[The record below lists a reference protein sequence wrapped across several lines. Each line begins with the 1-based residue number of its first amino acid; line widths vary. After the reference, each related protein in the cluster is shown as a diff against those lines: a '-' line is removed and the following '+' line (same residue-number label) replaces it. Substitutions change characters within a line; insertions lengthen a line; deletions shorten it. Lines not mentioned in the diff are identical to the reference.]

1 LPQGR
6 KGADIYMSE
15 KTTDLKKQYPLNIRV
30 GFLIALVLLIL
41 GFVFMPEIKS
51 QPYKPKVTR
60 AIRVDK
66 LPPQLQNIVK
76 PPPPPK
82 PKMPVAA
89 KSDEEVEAQTI
100 DKTDFDGLEKK
111 KADVEFAPPK
121 FVAYEVAP
129 KPLNEKIM
137 QGIYPEMA
145 IRSRIEGKLFL
156 ELWIDTNGKVRNVII
171 TKPLFPAIDKVA
183 KEKAY
188 QLKFTPAM
196 QRDKPVAVRLAYPVI
211 FKLED

>member
-1 LPQGR
+1 
-6 KGADIYMSE
+6 MSK
-15 KTTDLKKQYPLNIRV
+15 KTADLKKQYPLNIRV

-41 GFVFMPEIKS
+41 GFVFMPEIES
-51 QPYKPKVTR
+51 QPYQPKVTR

-66 LPPQLQNIVK
+66 LPPQLENIVK

-211 FKLED
+211 FRLED

>member
-1 LPQGR
+1 
-6 KGADIYMSE
+6 MSK
-15 KTTDLKKQYPLNIRV
+15 KTADLKKQYPLNIRV

-41 GFVFMPEIKS
+41 GFVFMPEIES
-51 QPYKPKVTR
+51 QPYQPKVTR

-66 LPPQLQNIVK
+66 LPPQLENIVK

-89 KSDEEVEAQTI
+89 KSDEEVEARTI
-100 DKTDFDGLEKK
+100 EKTDFDGLEKK